1 MCKEKFARRFS
12 ALLIGVI
19 IGAALAYVGLA
30 GASQTVVATPQEY
43 QLDVARNIGVL
54 MQSQC
59 FSSTDGCCE
68 YAAEM
73 ASSMPED
80 GQTAAQAQHVTQ
92 GMLALVEANCIEAT
106 DSCLEF
112 AFGLIVDPI
121 TQFVPARPLPHEGE

>member
-12 ALLIGVI
+12 ALLIRVI

-30 GASQTVVATPQEY
+30 GASQTVVATPQEHH
-43 QLDVARNIGVL
+43 LDVMLGIGAL

-112 AFGLIVDPI
+112 AFGLVNDPV
-121 TQFVPARPLPHEGE
+121 TRSVLAHPLPHEGE